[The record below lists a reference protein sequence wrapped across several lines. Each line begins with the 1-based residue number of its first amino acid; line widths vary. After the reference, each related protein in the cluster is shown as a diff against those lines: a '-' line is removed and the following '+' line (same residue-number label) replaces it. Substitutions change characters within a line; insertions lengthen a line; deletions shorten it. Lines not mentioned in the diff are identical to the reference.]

1 MGPPSLYSQKSCESE
16 RPGLSNRTLPVR
28 TLKLERVAKR
38 TEDEIWFA
46 LAGRALAL
54 SHRGH

>member
-1 MGPPSLYSQKSCESE
+1 MKVN
-16 RPGLSNRTLPVR
+16 GLGLASRTLPVR

-38 TEDEIWFA
+38 REDEVWFA
-46 LAGRALAL
+46 LAGRALVL

>member
-1 MGPPSLYSQKSCESE
+1 MKVNGMGLA
-16 RPGLSNRTLPVR
+16 NRTLPVR

-38 TEDEIWFA
+38 REDEIWFA